1 MEFQQRNQDN
11 LLQVV
16 MNQDYLL
23 YLRLNLVEFNNKYN
37 SMLNVKVLIGIKM
50 D

>member
-1 MEFQQRNQDN
+1 MEFQQRNQAN

-16 MNQDYLL
+16 MNQDYLQ
-23 YLRLNLVEFNNKYN
+23 YLRLSLVEFNNKYN